1 MPAARSRVRS
11 SLRRPSR
18 KRRSSTKRTSRK
30 RRTNT
35 RRRIPRSIRTT
46 DFFVNK
52 YLVCTGQ
59 ATGAGGPTL
68 NCSING
74 SSPTTSGVVQQ
85 NGNVNIYTFWF
96 TLGDIQNAA
105 SGRLFA
111 EWQEI
116 RFLKAV
122 FSMVP
127 RITGNTTPSFGFLC
141 NQYMWT
147 AYNKTGFIPT
157 NLLQVE
163 QMSGSKKYYMTNG
176 TAKKHTRTI
185 FPYIQAPM
193 NDFLSNSG
201 VDKPIRSPWFNTF
214 VGTTTNQANVNA
226 IAQTGI
232 VVGVPSIASSTY
244 SQLYDIECE
253 YWVAC
258 RKRTGNI

>member
-1 MPAARSRVRS
+1 MPASRSRVRS
-11 SLRRPSR
+11 SIRRPSR

-30 RRTNT
+30 RRTHT
-35 RRRIPRSIRTT
+35 RKRIPRSIHTT

-59 ATGAGGPTL
+59 QSSAGGATL

-74 SSPTTSGVVQQ
+74 SSPTTSGVIQQ
-85 NGNVNIYTFWF
+85 NTNVNIYTFWF
-96 TLGDIQNAA
+96 ELGDIQNTALT
-105 SGRLFA
+105 RIFA

-116 RFLKAV
+116 RFMKAV
-122 FSMVP
+122 FSITP
-127 RITGNTTPSFGFLC
+127 RLTSSIAGFGYLA

-157 NLLQVE
+157 NLLQAE
-163 QMSGSKKYYMTNG
+163 QMSGSKKWYMTSG

-193 NDFLSNSG
+193 NDFLANSG
-201 VDKPIRSPWFNTF
+201 VDHPLRSPWFNTF
-214 VGTTTNQANVNA
+214 VGTTSNQANIAA

-232 VVGVPSIASSTY
+232 VVGVPSVPTSTY
-244 SQLYDIECE
+244 GQLYDIECE